1 MSIMGFSKANPPNHV
16 LADLKVYILDHKL
29 ASHIGR
35 TSPHEINLKPRSKV
49 MCHETVAIAS

>member
-1 MSIMGFSKANPPNHV
+1 MGFSKANPPNHV